1 MKKFL
6 ANITS
11 ILDAIAMGRTAAYLY
26 RSGRWEDSK
35 KMLSQPG
42 LSTNQD
48 LVCKTIVH

>member
-35 KMLSQPG
+35 KMLG